1 MTAVIGDLVK
11 KTQGYGAECD
21 FLGIVVGIE
30 KGVSSVFGRE
40 IIKLVVMTDDGI
52 ESWIS
57 TLCTVVSI

>member
-1 MTAVIGDLVK
+1 VTAAIGDLVK
-11 KTQGYGAECD
+11 KTQGYGAECEL
-21 FLGIVVGIE
+21 LGIVVGIE